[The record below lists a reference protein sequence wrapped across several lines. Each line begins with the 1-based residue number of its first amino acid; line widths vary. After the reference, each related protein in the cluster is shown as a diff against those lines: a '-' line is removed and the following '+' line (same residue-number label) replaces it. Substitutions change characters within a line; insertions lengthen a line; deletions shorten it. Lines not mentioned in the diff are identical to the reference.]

1 MKTLCCALLALGT
14 TLALTLV
21 AAHDAR
27 ASVPRNEDAPAGLFA
42 VLDYVVA
49 PAEPT
54 SPQSAPGLSEA
65 GVEQE
70 TIKARIVEA
79 WFYRLRA
86 DPAVAVAV
94 PGGVAGLEARL
105 RDDAARERLIRS
117 GIARL
122 TPPDRLAY
130 FTLLAKYMSRVARG
144 NCQGIASVQDIA
156 DRISIGSMSDADTAE
171 YFSLLYRVVIRSVLA
186 APLTLPA
193 PAAYESA
200 LRHLDDAVN
209 AALAGDPLAVAR
221 LERVTNGGPGATMA
235 DICWAS
241 AVLMRSTAAMS
252 GPDRDALLL
261 YMLGEGAAVRTPA
274 RDSTHAR

>member
-1 MKTLCCALLALGT
+1 MKTLRSAM
-14 TLALTLV
+14 LALTTAL
-21 AAHDAR
+21 ALAGHDASG
-27 ASVPRNEDAPAGLFA
+27 SVPRNEDTSAGLFA

-54 SPQSAPGLSEA
+54 SAQSAVALREA

-94 PGGVAGLEARL
+94 PGGVTGLEARL
-105 RDDAARERLIRS
+105 RDDAARERLIRG
-117 GIARL
+117 GISRL
-122 TPPDRLAY
+122 TPQDRLAY
-130 FTLLAKYMSRVARG
+130 FTLLAKYMGRAARG
-144 NCQGIASVQDIA
+144 NCQGVASVQDIA
-156 DRISIGSMSDADTAE
+156 QGISIGSMSDADTAE

-186 APLTLPA
+186 APVTLPT
-193 PAAYESA
+193 PVAYERA

-209 AALAGDPLAVAR
+209 AALAGDPQSVAR

-252 GPDRDALLL
+252 APDRDALLL
-261 YMLGEGAAVRTPA
+261 YMLGEDAPSRGSAPEPA
-274 RDSTHAR
+274 HAP

>member
-1 MKTLCCALLALGT
+1 MKTLHCAWLALSAA
-14 TLALTLV
+14 LAL
-21 AAHDAR
+21 AGHDASG
-27 ASVPRNEDAPAGLFA
+27 SVPRSEDTPAGLFA

-49 PAEPT
+49 PAEPR
-54 SPQSAPGLSEA
+54 SAQSAVALREA

-94 PGGVAGLEARL
+94 PGGMAGLEARL
-105 RDDAARERLIRS
+105 RDDAARERLIRG

-122 TPPDRLAY
+122 TPQDRLAY
-130 FTLLAKYMSRVARG
+130 LTLLAKYMGRAARG
-144 NCQGIASVQDIA
+144 NCQGMASVQDLA
-156 DRISIGSMSDADTAE
+156 QGISIGSMSDADTAE
-171 YFSLLYRVVIRSVLA
+171 YFSLLYRVVIRSLLA
-186 APLTLPA
+186 APVRLPT
-193 PAAYESA
+193 PVAYERA

-209 AALAGDPLAVAR
+209 AALAGDPQSVAR

-235 DICWAS
+235 DVCWAS

-252 GPDRDALLL
+252 APDRDALLL
-261 YMLGEGAAVRTPA
+261 YMLGEDAPA
-274 RDSTHAR
+274 RASAPEPARAP

>member
-1 MKTLCCALLALGT
+1 MKTLRCAW
-14 TLALTLV
+14 LALTTALALS
-21 AAHDAR
+21 AAHDASG
-27 ASVPRNEDAPAGLFA
+27 SVPDNEDAPAGLFA

-49 PAEPT
+49 PAGQAST
-54 SPQSAPGLSEA
+54 VALSEA

-86 DPAVAVAV
+86 DPAVALAV

-105 RDDAARERLIRS
+105 RDDAARERLIRG

-130 FTLLAKYMSRVARG
+130 FTLLAKYMGRVARG
-144 NCQGIASVQDIA
+144 NCQGIANVQDIA

-171 YFSLLYRVVIRSVLA
+171 YFSLLYRVVIRSLLA

-193 PAAYESA
+193 PAAYERA
-200 LRHLDDAVN
+200 LQHLDDAVN

-221 LERVTNGGPGATMA
+221 LERVTNGAPDATMA

-261 YMLGEGAAVRTPA
+261 YMLGVGAPVQTPA
-274 RDSTHAR
+274 RDAAHAP

>member
-1 MKTLCCALLALGT
+1 MKTLHCALIALTAALAL
-14 TLALTLV
+14 AS
-21 AAHDAR
+21 HDASG
-27 ASVPRNEDAPAGLFA
+27 SVPRNEDTPAGLFA

-49 PAEPT
+49 PAEPA
-54 SPQSAPGLSEA
+54 SAQSTVALHEA

-105 RDDAARERLIRS
+105 RDDAARDRLIRS

-122 TPPDRLAY
+122 TPQDRLAY
-130 FTLLAKYMSRVARG
+130 LTLLAKYMGRAAHG
-144 NCQGIASVQDIA
+144 NCEGMASVQDIA
-156 DRISIGSMSDADTAE
+156 QGISIGSMSDADTAE
-171 YFSLLYRVVIRSVLA
+171 YFTLLYRVVIRSVLA
-186 APLTLPA
+186 APVTLPT
-193 PAAYESA
+193 PVAYERA

-209 AALAGDPLAVAR
+209 AALAGDPQSVAR

-235 DICWAS
+235 DVCWAS
-241 AVLMRSTAAMS
+241 AVLMRSTAAMNA
-252 GPDRDALLL
+252 PDRDALLL
-261 YMLGEGAAVRTPA
+261 YMLGEDAPERAPA
-274 RDSTHAR
+274 PEPAHAP

>member
-1 MKTLCCALLALGT
+1 MKTLRCASLALGAA
-14 TLALTLV
+14 LAL
-21 AAHDAR
+21 AGHDASG
-27 ASVPRNEDAPAGLFA
+27 SVPRNEDTPAGLFA

-54 SPQSAPGLSEA
+54 SAQSAVTLREA

-86 DPAVAVAV
+86 DPAVVVAV

-105 RDDAARERLIRS
+105 RDDAAREHLIRG

-122 TPPDRLAY
+122 TPQDRLAY
-130 FTLLAKYMSRVARG
+130 FTLLAKYMGRTARG
-144 NCQGIASVQDIA
+144 NCRGMASVQDIGQS
-156 DRISIGSMSDADTAE
+156 ISIGSMSDADTAE
-171 YFSLLYRVVIRSVLA
+171 YFSLLYRVVIRYVLA
-186 APLTLPA
+186 APVTLPA
-193 PAAYESA
+193 PVAYERA

-209 AALAGDPLAVAR
+209 AALAGDPQSVAR
-221 LERVTNGGPGATMA
+221 LERVTNGGPGVTMA

-252 GPDRDALLL
+252 APDRDALLL
-261 YMLGEGAAVRTPA
+261 YMLGEGAPA
-274 RDSTHAR
+274 RTSAPEPAHAP

>member
-1 MKTLCCALLALGT
+1 MKTLRCALLALT
-14 TLALTLV
+14 TALAL
-21 AAHDAR
+21 AGHDASG
-27 ASVPRNEDAPAGLFA
+27 SVPRNEDTPAGLFA

-54 SPQSAPGLSEA
+54 SAQSAVALREA

-94 PGGVAGLEARL
+94 PGGMAGLESRL

-122 TPPDRLAY
+122 TPQDRMAY
-130 FTLLAKYMSRVARG
+130 FTLLAKYMGRAARG
-144 NCQGIASVQDIA
+144 DCQGMASVQDIA
-156 DRISIGSMSDADTAE
+156 EHISIGSMSDADTAE

-186 APLTLPA
+186 APLTLPT
-193 PAAYESA
+193 PVAYERA

-209 AALAGDPLAVAR
+209 AALAGDPQSVAR

-261 YMLGEGAAVRTPA
+261 YMLGEDAPVRSSAPEPA
-274 RDSTHAR
+274 HAP

>member
-1 MKTLCCALLALGT
+1 MKTLRCALLALSAA
-14 TLALTLV
+14 LAL
-21 AAHDAR
+21 AGRDASG
-27 ASVPRNEDAPAGLFA
+27 SVPRNEDTPEGLFA

-49 PAEPT
+49 PAEQA
-54 SPQSAPGLSEA
+54 SAQSAVALRDA

-70 TIKARIVEA
+70 TVKARIVEA

-86 DPAVAVAV
+86 DPAVVVAV

-105 RDDAARERLIRS
+105 RDDAARDRLIRG

-122 TPPDRLAY
+122 TPEDRQAY
-130 FTLLAKYMSRVARG
+130 FTLLAKYMGRAAHG
-144 NCQGIASVQDIA
+144 DCQGVASVQDIA
-156 DRISIGSMSDADTAE
+156 GRISIGSMSDADTAE
-171 YFSLLYRVVIRSVLA
+171 YFSLLYRMVIRSVLA
-186 APLTLPA
+186 APLTLPT
-193 PAAYESA
+193 PVAYQRA
-200 LRHLDDAVN
+200 LQHLDEAVN
-209 AALAGDPLAVAR
+209 AALAGDPQSVAR

-261 YMLGEGAAVRTPA
+261 YMLGEDAPTHTPA
-274 RDSTHAR
+274 PDTAHAP